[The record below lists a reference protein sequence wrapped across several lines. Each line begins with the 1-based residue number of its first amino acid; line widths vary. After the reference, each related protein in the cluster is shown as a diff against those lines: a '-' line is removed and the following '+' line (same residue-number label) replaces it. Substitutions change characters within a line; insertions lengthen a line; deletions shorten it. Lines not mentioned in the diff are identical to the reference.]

1 MVELILTSE
10 IRYKVDEVLAV
21 YDHSVVYTQAG
32 ETALKIAC
40 DNGYLDVVGQLE
52 SCTKVCVCMCVR
64 EREREREKE

>member
-1 MVELILTSE
+1 MVELIPTSE
-10 IRYKVDEVLAV
+10 TRYKVDKLLAV

-52 SCTKVCVCMCVR
+52 SCTKVCVCVCV
-64 EREREREKE
+64 